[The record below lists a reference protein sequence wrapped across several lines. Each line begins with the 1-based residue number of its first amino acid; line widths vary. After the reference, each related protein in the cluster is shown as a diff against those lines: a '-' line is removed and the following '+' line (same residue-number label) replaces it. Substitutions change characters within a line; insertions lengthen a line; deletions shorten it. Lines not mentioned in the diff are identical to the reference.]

1 MSKESH
7 SFSVSVACEVG
18 VNCAIILQHFIFLQ
32 RFAPDGWVKKTAKAI
47 KETYQ
52 YMTEKEIRGAIDRL
66 CRDGYVFDKIEN
78 AVKADRTKSFFVT
91 DSGHK
96 LYGTE
101 PFDKRANGVPKRA
114 NGFDERANDNFPKG
128 QMLIKESYIVN
139 SSIVGEENAPAP
151 EVEPTTLNTPFRELP
166 AGAGEAAGPHI
177 RDFVNADTPGE
188 MLKRIAAFY
197 ATEQGKNE
205 RERIYSDTIAGKMT
219 ADQRTEITRDF
230 AAWAVEQ
237 NYGQKTFRELNARFT
252 RWWKDQARYNA
263 EKQPA
268 THTQHHSPLNNRPDG
283 PVMRSAV
290 QIQKLPCTTTL
301 TASE

>member
-18 VNCAIILQHFIFLQ
+18 VNCSIILQHFIFLQ
-32 RFAPDGWVKKTAKAI
+32 RFSPDGWVKKPAKAI

-101 PFDKRANGVPKRA
+101 PFDKKANGVPKRA

-128 QMLIKESYIVN
+128 QMLIKEDCIVN
-139 SSIVGEENAPAP
+139 SSIVGGSAPAP
-151 EVEPTTLNTPFRELP
+151 VYIQSLEVKKIESSTPPDGPRWQDVPNSNTPREF
-166 AGAGEAAGPHI
+166 ETYMT
-177 RDFVNADTPGE
+177 R
-188 MLKRIAAFY
+188 FY
-197 ATEQGKNE
+197 ANHPQELEYIRERTQFQNNPTGVPAAIADFCAWAVGEGWNRRTLQQINARFGRWLRDQTRFEQKKQGKKNE
-205 RERIYSDTIAGKMT
+205 FKFRSPETITDAL
-219 ADQRTEITRDF
+219 DF
-230 AAWAVEQ
+230 AARWQREQ
-237 NYGQKTFRELNARFT
+237 ELGI
-252 RWWKDQARYNA
+252 
-263 EKQPA
+263 P
-268 THTQHHSPLNNRPDG
+268 H
-283 PVMRSAV
+283 
-290 QIQKLPCTTTL
+290 
-301 TASE
+301 

>member
-18 VNCAIILQHFIFLQ
+18 VNCSIILQHFIFLQ
-32 RFAPDGWVKKTAKAI
+32 RFAPDGWVKKPAKAI

-78 AVKADRTKSFFVT
+78 SVKADRTKSFFVT

-114 NGFDERANDNFPKG
+114 NGFYERANDNFPKG
-128 QMLIKESYIVN
+128 QMLIKEDCIVN
-139 SSIVGEENAPAP
+139 SPIVGGSAPAP
-151 EVEPTTLNTPFRELP
+151 DVETFSLNADFSPFPPVP
-166 AGAGEAAGPHI
+166 AAPLSPAIQGPSI
-177 RDFVNADTPGE
+177 RDFVKADTPGE
-188 MLKRIAAFY
+188 MLERIAAFY
-197 ATEQGKNE
+197 ATPQGQNE
-205 RERIYSDTIAGKMT
+205 RDRIYSDTIAGTMS
-219 ADQRTEITRDF
+219 APERTEVTKSF

-252 RWWKDQARYNA
+252 RWWKDQARYNS
-263 EKQPA
+263 EKKSNQS
-268 THTQHHSPLNNRPDG
+268 QQQSPLNSRPDG
-283 PVMRSAV
+283 PVTRSTAV
-290 QIQKLPCTTTL
+290 LQK
-301 TASE
+301 